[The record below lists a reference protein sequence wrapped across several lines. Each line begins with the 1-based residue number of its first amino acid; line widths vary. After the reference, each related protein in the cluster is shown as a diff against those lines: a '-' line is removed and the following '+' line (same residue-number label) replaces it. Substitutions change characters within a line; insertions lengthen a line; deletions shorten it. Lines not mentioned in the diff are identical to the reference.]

1 MKPRSGPRPAAEALS
16 MAAGDDRPARATGK
30 AAGAENRSG
39 GWDFVR
45 GGALAK
51 RLAVEVGPLAAFFVS
66 FFVYD
71 IFVATGVFM
80 AATALAVIFSHRA
93 EKRLPVLPLLS
104 LALIFLFGGLTLYWQ
119 DERFIMMRPTAIN
132 LFYGLA
138 LAVSWLI
145 GAPLLRGILAPGLLL
160 TEAGWQKLTARLALF
175 LIALAALN
183 EVVWRNFD
191 TEVWV
196 AFKTFATLPLNALFF
211 ACQMRLLRRHALQD
225 GRGA

>member
-1 MKPRSGPRPAAEALS
+1 MKPRSGPHPAAEALS
-16 MAAGDDRPARATGK
+16 MAAGDGHPARATGK

-39 GWDFVR
+39 AWDFLR
-45 GGALAK
+45 GGALSK
-51 RLAVEVGPLAAFFVS
+51 RLAVEVGPLAVFFLS
-66 FFVYD
+66 FYVYD
-71 IFVATGVFM
+71 IFVATAAFM
-80 AATALAVIFSHRA
+80 AATTLAVIYSHRA
-93 EKRLPVLPLLS
+93 ENRLPVLPLLS

-138 LAVSWLI
+138 LAVSWLL
-145 GAPLLRGILAPGLLL
+145 GAPLLKSILAPGLLL

-191 TEVWV
+191 VDVWV
-196 AFKTFATLPLNALFF
+196 AFKTFATVPLNVFFF
-211 ACQMRLLRRHALQD
+211 ALQMRLLRRYALPD
-225 GRGA
+225 ARGT